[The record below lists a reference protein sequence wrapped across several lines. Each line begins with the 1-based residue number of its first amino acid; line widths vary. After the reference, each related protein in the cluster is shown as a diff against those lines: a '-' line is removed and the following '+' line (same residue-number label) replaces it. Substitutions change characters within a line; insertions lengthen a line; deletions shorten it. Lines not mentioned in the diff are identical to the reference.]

1 MNKRIG
7 VTNMSD
13 PVNHPAHYNMGKFEV
28 IDVILDWNLDYIE
41 GNIIKYIARWH
52 RKSGGVLEQYE
63 DLLKAQWYLNKLV
76 ELKKPNTVYL

>member
-1 MNKRIG
+1 
-7 VTNMSD
+7 MSD

-41 GNIIKYIARWH
+41 GNI
-52 RKSGGVLEQYE
+52 VLEQYE

-76 ELKKPNTVYL
+76 ELKKPSTV